1 MPVPRPVPDPGSPA
15 QQQGSYVVDPIA
27 PCQKGWP
34 IGPEEVDLTR
44 SSQNVA
50 PRTGAAARAR
60 DTSSQP
66 TRELSSPR
74 APAMYPEA
82 PHQLTRY
89 LARRSSRS
97 VALERMQKVPTSRPP
112 PGRWSTCT
120 LSPRTFLVRGRRLL
134 ANGIRV
140 DKVHAVPAAPAKHEH
155 ALPTLPTPSSCPP
168 EMAKVASRVSKEGV
182 SLPHTKIP
190 LLQRRQNCGHPRE
203 SVWSSLGRGGS
214 SGGRL
219 VWGRMVGRPAAL

>member
-15 QQQGSYVVDPIA
+15 QQQGSYVVDPTA

-89 LARRSSRS
+89 LARGSSRS

-120 LSPRTFLVRGRRLL
+120 LSPRTFLDRGRRLL

-140 DKVHAVPAAPAKHEH
+140 DKVRVVPAAPAKHEH
-155 ALPTLPTPSSCPP
+155 ALPTLPVNLAKKVNVPIKLPWCGETPIHKSC
-168 EMAKVASRVSKEGV
+168 
-182 SLPHTKIP
+182 
-190 LLQRRQNCGHPRE
+190 LLQYQ
-203 SVWSSLGRGGS
+203 
-214 SGGRL
+214 RL
-219 VWGRMVGRPAAL
+219 LLFGL